1 MGYSY
6 IHKASQKGKPLA
18 KGSEMAKRV
27 KARASVKASVKVGAT
42 AQEIKAK
49 RAKSAARGSKLH
61 YDDKGAMTFAKA
73 VDIVANA
80 PKVNPYGKA
89 TGKALSA
96 NAQERRAW
104 CLANLDACVVVK
116 RETVQRK
123 DIESENPRPENAI
136 RVRLTTHAKGSKVGY
151 IRYLNSV
158 QAKASPNHKHGE
170 SVILY
175 RKA

>member
-1 MGYSY
+1 
-6 IHKASQKGKPLA
+6 
-18 KGSEMAKRV
+18 MAKSV

-42 AQEIKAK
+42 AQGIQVK
-49 RAKSAARGSKLH
+49 RAANAVKGVKLP
-61 YDDKGAMTFAKA
+61 YNDKGALALAQAIDKVVSA
-73 VDIVANA
+73 R
-80 PKVNPYGKA
+80 KVNPYGKA

-96 NAQERRAW
+96 NASQRREW
-104 CLANLDACVVVK
+104 CLKNLDACVIVK

-151 IRYLNSV
+151 IRYLAV
-158 QAKASPNHKHGE
+158 KRGTTPTGKHAE

>member
-1 MGYSY
+1 
-6 IHKASQKGKPLA
+6 
-18 KGSEMAKRV
+18 MAKSV
-27 KARASVKASVKVGAT
+27 KARASVKASVRLGAT
-42 AQEIKAK
+42 AQGIQVK
-49 RAKSAARGSKLH
+49 RAANAVKGVKLP
-61 YDDKGAMTFAKA
+61 YNDKGALTLAQAIDKVVSA
-73 VDIVANA
+73 R
-80 PKVNPYGKA
+80 KVNPYGKA

-151 IRYLNSV
+151 IRYLAV
-158 QAKASPNHKHGE
+158 KRGTTPKGKHAE

>member
-1 MGYSY
+1 
-6 IHKASQKGKPLA
+6 
-18 KGSEMAKRV
+18 MAKSV

-42 AQEIKAK
+42 AQGIQVK
-49 RAKSAARGSKLH
+49 RAANAVKGVKLP
-61 YDDKGAMTFAKA
+61 YNDKGAITLAQAIDKVVSA
-73 VDIVANA
+73 R
-80 PKVNPYGKA
+80 KVNPYGKA

-96 NAQERRAW
+96 NASQRREW
-104 CLANLDACVVVK
+104 CLKNLDACVIVK

-123 DIESENPRPENAI
+123 KIDSKNPRPENAI

-151 IRYLNSV
+151 IRYLSV
-158 QAKASPNHKHGE
+158 PKGTKPKGKHAE

>member
-1 MGYSY
+1 
-6 IHKASQKGKPLA
+6 
-18 KGSEMAKRV
+18 MAKSV

-42 AQEIKAK
+42 AQGIQVK
-49 RAKSAARGSKLH
+49 RQANAVKGVKLP
-61 YDDKGAMTFAKA
+61 YNDKGALALAQAIDTLTPL
-73 VDIVANA
+73 V
-80 PKVNPYGKA
+80 KVNGKWVVKKA
-89 TGKALSA
+89 KKINTLGQAKGKALSA

-104 CLANLDACVVVK
+104 CLANLDACVIVK

-136 RVRLTTHAKGSKVGY
+136 RVRLSTHKNCEYIGY
-151 IRYLNSV
+151 VRYLSSPIARKN
-158 QAKASPNHKHGE
+158 PNHKHAE

>member
-1 MGYSY
+1 
-6 IHKASQKGKPLA
+6 
-18 KGSEMAKRV
+18 V
-27 KARASVKASVKVGAT
+27 K
-42 AQEIKAK
+42 
-49 RAKSAARGSKLH
+49 LP
-61 YDDKGAMTFAKA
+61 YNDKGALTLAQAIDKVVSA
-73 VDIVANA
+73 R
-80 PKVNPYGKA
+80 KVNPYGKA

-96 NAQERRAW
+96 NASQRREW
-104 CLANLDACVVVK
+104 CLKNLDACVIVK

>member
-1 MGYSY
+1 
-6 IHKASQKGKPLA
+6 
-18 KGSEMAKRV
+18 MAKSV
-27 KARASVKASVKVGAT
+27 KARASVKASVRLGAT
-42 AQEIKAK
+42 AQGIQVK
-49 RAKSAARGSKLH
+49 RAANAVKGVKLP
-61 YDDKGAMTFAKA
+61 YNDKGALTLAQAIDKVVSA
-73 VDIVANA
+73 R
-80 PKVNPYGKA
+80 KVNPYGKA

-96 NAQERRAW
+96 NASQRREW
-104 CLANLDACVVVK
+104 CLKNLDACVIVK

>member
-1 MGYSY
+1 
-6 IHKASQKGKPLA
+6 
-18 KGSEMAKRV
+18 MAKSV
-27 KARASVKASVKVGAT
+27 KARASVKASVRLGAT
-42 AQEIKAK
+42 AQGIQVK
-49 RAKSAARGSKLH
+49 RAANAVKGVKLP
-61 YDDKGAMTFAKA
+61 YNDKGALTLAQAIDKVVSA
-73 VDIVANA
+73 R
-80 PKVNPYGKA
+80 KVNPYGKA

-104 CLANLDACVVVK
+104 CLANLDACVIVK

>member
-1 MGYSY
+1 
-6 IHKASQKGKPLA
+6 
-18 KGSEMAKRV
+18 MAKSV

-42 AQEIKAK
+42 AQGIQVK
-49 RAKSAARGSKLH
+49 RAANAVKGVKLP
-61 YDDKGAMTFAKA
+61 YNDKGALALAQAIDKVVSA
-73 VDIVANA
+73 R
-80 PKVNPYGKA
+80 KVNPYGKA

-158 QAKASPNHKHGE
+158 QAKASPSHKHGE